1 MDDLLLTKY
10 YGVIRLQSNHSGL
23 HFFMSKKPYQE
34 RAIVNK
40 IIIQTTKQT
49 SSHVNDSWILAQY
62 LQGEKN
68 PRYTR
73 MKKTTNTFGR
83 RQKQEINKK

>member
-40 IIIQTTKQT
+40 IIIQTTKQMSIMMDNIT
-49 SSHVNDSWILAQY
+49 CEWFLDFSTIFT
-62 LQGEKN
+62 GG
-68 PRYTR
+68 
-73 MKKTTNTFGR
+73 KKPKIYKDEEN
-83 RQKQEINKK
+83 N

>member
-40 IIIQTTKQT
+40 IIIQTTKQMSIMMDNIT
-49 SSHVNDSWILAQY
+49 C
-62 LQGEKN
+62 E
-68 PRYTR
+68 
-73 MKKTTNTFGR
+73 
-83 RQKQEINKK
+83 